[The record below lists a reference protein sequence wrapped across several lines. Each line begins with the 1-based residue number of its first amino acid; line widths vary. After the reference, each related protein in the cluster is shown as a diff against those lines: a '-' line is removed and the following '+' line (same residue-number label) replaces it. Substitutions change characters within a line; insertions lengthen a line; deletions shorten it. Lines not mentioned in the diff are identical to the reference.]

1 MAQNEM
7 KAKPALP
14 ERVRSMEGL
23 GLSARASKYVEDVRT
38 PLFVALTIG
47 ELNGLVVISFVK
59 APRTRVLLES
69 V

>member
-7 KAKPALP
+7 KAMCGLP
-14 ERVRSMEGL
+14 VEVRSMEWL

-38 PLFVALTIG
+38 LLFVVLTIG
-47 ELNGLVVISFVK
+47 ELDGLVVISFVK
-59 APRTRVLLES
+59 APRTSVLLES